1 MLPGPINYA
10 ARVTFGSGPPLL
22 PAALNQL
29 DVLAAQDTFVMVSD
43 RVRQRAETS
52 FKQKVHALGGRKPM
66 SEYEV
71 QARAT
76 REKIARLKALRLA
89 NEAQKLNSKSDK

>member
-1 MLPGPINYA
+1 LG
-10 ARVTFGSGPPLL
+10 
-22 PAALNQL
+22 
-29 DVLAAQDTFVMVSD
+29 VLAAQETFVMVSD
-43 RVRQRAETS
+43 QVRQRAETS
-52 FKQKVHALGGRKPM
+52 FEQKVHARDGRKPM
-66 SEYEV
+66 TEYEA